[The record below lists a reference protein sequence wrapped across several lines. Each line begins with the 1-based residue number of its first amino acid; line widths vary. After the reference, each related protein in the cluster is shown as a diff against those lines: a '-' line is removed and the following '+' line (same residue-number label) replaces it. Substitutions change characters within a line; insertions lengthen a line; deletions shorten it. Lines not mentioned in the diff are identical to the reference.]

1 MRMNTSHWKPGM
13 TIVELRKALTRYKQ
27 SHNEKLPDEP
37 LHFTLDQW
45 REFLLEERLK
55 VIEVSKPDGT
65 PQKSVFGMRVVLHPD
80 LNALKAA
87 KAEDSSP
94 ELWN

>member
-1 MRMNTSHWKPGM
+1 M
-13 TIVELRKALTRYKQ
+13 TIVELRKALTRFKQ
-27 SHNEKLPDEP
+27 SHDDKLPAEP

-45 REFLLEERLK
+45 RDFLLEERLK
-55 VIEVSKPDGT
+55 VIEVCTPDGT

-80 LNALKAA
+80 MDALKAA

-94 ELWN
+94 ELWS

>member
-1 MRMNTSHWKPGM
+1 M
-13 TIVELRKALTRYKQ
+13 TIVELRKALTRFKQ
-27 SHNEKLPDEP
+27 THNNELPAEP

-55 VIEVSKPDGT
+55 VIEVCKPDGT

-80 LNALKAA
+80 MKALKAA
-87 KAEDSSP
+87 KAQDSSP
-94 ELWN
+94 ELWT

>member
-1 MRMNTSHWKPGM
+1 MRVTNATESQGM
-13 TIVELRKALTRYKQ
+13 TIVELRKALTRFKQ
-27 SHNEKLPDEP
+27 SHHKLPPEP

-45 REFLLEERLK
+45 RDFLLEERLR

-80 LNALKAA
+80 LRALKAA
-87 KAEDSSP
+87 KAQDSSP
-94 ELWN
+94 ELWS